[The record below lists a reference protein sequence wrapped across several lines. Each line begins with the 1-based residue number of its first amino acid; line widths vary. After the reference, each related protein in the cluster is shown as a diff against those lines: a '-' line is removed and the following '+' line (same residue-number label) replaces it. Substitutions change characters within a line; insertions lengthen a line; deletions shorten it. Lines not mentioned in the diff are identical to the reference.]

1 LIRNF
6 KAKIGIFMN
15 FSRLS
20 ASLVSFSV
28 IVIPLSAVGAQSVS
42 SQAEPGL
49 GGSAIAGVCLLS
61 REAVF
66 ANAAVGK
73 AASARLK
80 QIAEAAQTEI
90 QMDAKS
96 FQADVAKLT
105 PEQRKS
111 REQELATR
119 IQAGQAKAQQRSR
132 EIDATRAKALD
143 RIASE
148 IQPLVAR
155 IYKERNCGLL
165 VDRNSV
171 LGGNMANDLTA
182 AVVKALDAKVT
193 TISFNREN
201 LALQSQPGKQS
212 N

>member
-1 LIRNF
+1 
-6 KAKIGIFMN
+6 MN